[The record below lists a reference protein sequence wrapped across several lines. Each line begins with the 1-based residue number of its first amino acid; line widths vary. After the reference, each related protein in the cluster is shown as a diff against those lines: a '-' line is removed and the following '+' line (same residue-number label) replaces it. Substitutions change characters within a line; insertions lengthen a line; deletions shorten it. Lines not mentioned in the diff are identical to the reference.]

1 LLRINGR
8 VAERPQHLI
17 MRVAVGIH
25 GSDVEK
31 VLQTYNLMSERY
43 FTHASPTLFSAGTP
57 NAQMSSCF
65 LIAMKED
72 SIEGIYDT
80 LKQCAMISKS
90 AGGIGLSI
98 HNIRA
103 TGLVLS
109 FSRVL
114 RNVVLMWSSA
124 LTLRVPMATPMV
136 LCPCYAHSMLLLV
149 TSTRVAI
156 SGPGRLRSTWNHGT
170 RMSLSLLISGKIT
183 AKRRLG
189 LATFS
194 THFGYLTF
202 CEYSIIICPFHRSEF
217 APQHEAC

>member
-1 LLRINGR
+1 
-8 VAERPQHLI
+8 

-25 GSDVEK
+25 GSDVER

-103 TGLVLS
+103 TGLVA
-109 FSRVL
+109 FSRTL
-114 RNVVLMWSSA
+114 HDVVLMRPSV
-124 LTLRVPMATPMV
+124 LTLRVPMVTPMV
-136 LCPCYAHSMLLLV
+136 LCPCYARSTLLLV

-156 SGPGRLRSTWNHGT
+156 SGPGRLRYTWNRGMQ
-170 RMSLSLLISGKIT
+170 MSLSSLISGKIT

-189 LATFS
+189 LVTFS

-202 CEYSIIICPFHRSEF
+202 CEYSNIILPFLLL
-217 APQHEAC
+217 

>member
-1 LLRINGR
+1 
-8 VAERPQHLI
+8 

-25 GSDVEK
+25 GSDIER

-65 LIAMKED
+65 LIAMKDD

-103 TGLVLS
+103 TGLVTLFLLDPLCYADGRS
-109 FSRVL
+109 LVLTLLVQMDTRMASCPCFAPLMLLRVML
-114 RNVVLMWSSA
+114 IRVVISA
-124 LTLRVPMATPMV
+124 LA
-136 LCPCYAHSMLLLV
+136 LLLY
-149 TSTRVAI
+149 TS
-156 SGPGRLRSTWNHGT
+156 NHGT
-170 RMSLSLLISGKIT
+170 LIYLNSLTSVKT
-183 AKRRLG
+183 MARRRLG
-189 LATFS
+189 LATSFMRC
-194 THFGYLTF
+194 GYPISCEFHKKFLLTLL
-202 CEYSIIICPFHRSEF
+202 IIFI
-217 APQHEAC
+217 A